1 MNKAEV
7 IDNIA
12 ERTELSKGEV
22 EKVIACFFET
32 VKSSLKGKQNVR
44 LAGFG
49 TFSSNERKA
58 RTGRNPQTGEEIQIP
73 SCYYPKFKPG
83 KEFKEYIK
91 N

>member
-7 IDNIA
+7 IDTIVQK
-12 ERTELSKGEV
+12 TELSKAEV
-22 EKVIACFFET
+22 EKVIACFFQT
-32 VKSSLKGKQNVR
+32 VKSSLRGKQSVR

-73 SCYYPKFKPG
+73 SCYYPKF
-83 KEFKEYIK
+83 
-91 N
+91 